1 MKLRALQLRSTPITA
16 LLVALTVIIT
26 GKMTV
31 ALLGNVA
38 LASPVWL
45 PAGVALGA
53 LLVWG
58 TPVWWGIF
66 IGDVLLVLLLRG
78 SLMLAIGSAIGSTIA
93 AILGFRILKYLKF
106 SPHLEK
112 VKDVAY
118 LLLIAVIS
126 PNLNA
131 AIDLTMKIMA
141 GDLAYANFGSQ
152 WWIFWLGD
160 CVGILLVVPVLLR
173 LKFATHGLLKRK
185 FRLREAL
192 ICLSLLTGISWLVFA
207 SEPQLFGENLGS
219 STQYLE
225 YLPFPFAVW
234 AAIRFRTWG
243 AVAGSLLLSL
253 IALFGTLRGA
263 GPFAFQSVSQDQG
276 IILVQIFIVI
286 VIATTLLLSAAVSER
301 ARAERQLRSTLK
313 REKLLGEI
321 ALRIRQSLDL
331 DEIFQRAVTEVRQLL
346 KADRVHIGY
355 VNCNNQAEIVAESVN
370 PDYLSLLGWQPH
382 EALVKEIESLLES
395 RETLVIFDVE
405 NANISTILKDNYQ
418 KNQVKSILAV
428 TLISNGEI
436 LGLLVAHQCSR
447 PRFWQERE
455 VRLLEQLATQ
465 VAIAIQQAKLYSQVQ
480 LLNSTLESQ
489 VAERTQQL
497 EDKVREVQAFYEMKT
512 VFLQAVSH
520 DLRTSVMGLLM
531 LLRNLHNRPGENIVV
546 CRSILERI
554 ISSGDRQLTLIHAL
568 AEVHLGERRPLSLSC
583 HALKIEGL
591 LEKVQQDW
599 QPQFVQNQ
607 GTLRVAIPKDLP
619 SVCGDHYQL
628 GYVFEQLLKNALKH
642 NPPGIEVLIEVQKVA
657 QTLQFTVSDDGLG
670 MNQQQCHHLF
680 GLYVRNLHNKRLTGV
695 GLGLYQC
702 RQIIEAHG
710 GNIGVRSQ
718 PGQGSQFWFTVP
730 LMDGWVNTNRQT
742 QKGLL
747 VQ

>member
-1 MKLRALQLRSTPITA
+1 MKLRALQLRSTRITA

-26 GKMTV
+26 GQITV
-31 ALLGNVA
+31 SLLGNVA
-38 LASPVWL
+38 LASPIWL

-58 TPVWWGIF
+58 EPVWWGIF
-66 IGDVLLVLLLRG
+66 IGDVLLVFLLRG
-78 SLMLAIGSAIGSTIA
+78 SLMLAIGSSIGSTIA
-93 AILGFRILKYLKF
+93 AILGFKILKYLKF

-112 VKDVAY
+112 LTDVAY

-131 AIDLTMKIMA
+131 TIDLTMKIMA

-160 CVGILLVVPVLLR
+160 CVGILLVVPLLLR
-173 LKFATHGLLKRK
+173 LRFATHGLLKRK
-185 FRLREAL
+185 FRLREAV

-219 STQYLE
+219 TQYLE

-234 AAIRFRTWG
+234 AAIRFQTWG

-253 IALFGTLRGA
+253 IALFGTLHGT
-263 GPFAFQSVSQDQG
+263 GPFAFQSVSEDQG

-301 ARAERQLRSTLK
+301 ERAERQLRSTLK
-313 REKLLGEI
+313 SEKLLGEI

-355 VNCNNQAEIVAESVN
+355 VNRNNQAEIVAESVN
-370 PDYLSLLGWQPH
+370 PDYPSLLGWQPH
-382 EALVKEIESLLES
+382 ETLIKEIESLLAFQ
-395 RETLVIFDVE
+395 ETLVIEDVE
-405 NANISTILKDNYQ
+405 NANISTILKDNYK
-418 KNQVKSILAV
+418 KNQVKSILGV
-428 TLISNGEI
+428 TLVSNGEI

-447 PRFWQERE
+447 PRIWQKQEA
-455 VRLLEQLATQ
+455 RLLEQLATQ

-497 EDKVREVQAFYEMKT
+497 EDKVREVKAFYEMKT

-531 LLRNLHNRPGENIVV
+531 LLKK
-546 CRSILERI
+546 SAQ
-554 ISSGDRQLTLIHAL
+554 SSGGKCCD
-568 AEVHLGERRPLSLSC
+568 VSFYS
-583 HALKIEGL
+583 
-591 LEKVQQDW
+591 
-599 QPQFVQNQ
+599 
-607 GTLRVAIPKDLP
+607 GT
-619 SVCGDHYQL
+619 Y
-628 GYVFEQLLKNALKH
+628 Y
-642 NPPGIEVLIEVQKVA
+642 
-657 QTLQFTVSDDGLG
+657 
-670 MNQQQCHHLF
+670 
-680 GLYVRNLHNKRLTGV
+680 
-695 GLGLYQC
+695 
-702 RQIIEAHG
+702 
-710 GNIGVRSQ
+710 
-718 PGQGSQFWFTVP
+718 
-730 LMDGWVNTNRQT
+730 
-742 QKGLL
+742 
-747 VQ
+747 